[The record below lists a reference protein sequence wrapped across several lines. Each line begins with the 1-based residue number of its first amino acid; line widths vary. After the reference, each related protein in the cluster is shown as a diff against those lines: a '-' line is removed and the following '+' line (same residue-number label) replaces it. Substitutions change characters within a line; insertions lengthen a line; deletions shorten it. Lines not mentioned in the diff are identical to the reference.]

1 MMQLGI
7 TRPRFS
13 GVAIFAAGLALALSA
28 PALAESER
36 GPPKTWS
43 IPDVSSLCGYIR
55 NQEKIPADQ
64 NSEYTYIF
72 QAVVY
77 KAAGVTEEDYANASD
92 EFIAAKVSAIWESQ
106 IAPLRCGPMGVP
118 ATGDPMQYAIH
129 LYFNDF
135 LIEALNLWKIDLS
148 RPTRPMA
155 EGTGT
160 YLDFLDK
167 RIAQNTGELRSR
179 LENYRKSFI
188 ELGAK
193 RTSELRVD

>member
-1 MMQLGI
+1 MQLGT

-13 GVAIFAAGLALALSA
+13 GVGVVAAGLALALSA
-28 PALAESER
+28 PAQAASER
-36 GPPKTWS
+36 GPAATWN
-43 IPDVSSLCGYIR
+43 IPNVSSLCGYIR
-55 NQEKIPADQ
+55 NQEKIPAHQ

-77 KAAGVTEEDYANASD
+77 KAAGVTEEEYANASD

-118 ATGDPMQYAIH
+118 ATGDPLQYAIH

-135 LIEALNLWKIDLS
+135 LIEALNLWNIDLS

-160 YLDFLDK
+160 YLDFLDN
-167 RIAQNTGELRSR
+167 RIAKSTGELRLK

-193 RTSELRVD
+193 RTSELRVN